1 MTPKI
6 PPSFDGQSSWFEFED
21 LIDDWVNITTLSAEK
36 LGPSLKNALTGNAEY
51 YKKMLDN
58 EQLRHERNGITYFKE
73 TLRPYFVK
81 GANHVFLW
89 RFMQLF
95 RTWRGNGEFVSWI
108 ARFEVASK
116 KVMEAFMGLRGL
128 LDLSTVPQPDDFNFT
143 DILSQ
148 QQYMLLQGLQDPAER
163 RENAER
169 IRSEHIDALKQAH
182 RDTFPLSDNLMSLIF
197 LVQSDLNEQQR
208 ERFVASMALRQI
220 NMNNYTYLGVKGL
233 FLDLFCG
240 TATGT
245 ADPSIRRQRRSTF
258 LVLDEGDLEE
268 ESGYWV
274 MDQETGEEGFV
285 SLFSESE
292 FWVLAAKGGYTR
304 RRIHG
309 RRFRKPSKGGKGKG
323 RGKGRRPGFVS
334 RRGKGAGAHYA
345 QYPDNS
351 GFYGKGKKGKKGGK
365 KGFKGKDAF
374 KGKGKSKQQN
384 PFQQSNVATTEE
396 PSTAQPSTNA
406 EETWSA
412 HEANWSWD
420 SYGYHT
426 DQYYPEDVWQA
437 NEATWPQWTYFADG
451 ETDRPQDEEHQSS
464 DREPDQMNQS
474 ADCRRYGTHAEEMT
488 GVEHV
493 SQPYHLNPAGSST
506 DYRHSGCSEVIDP
519 RFCSSFVNF
528 DDGFHHALLSEYIDL
543 RYSPTYVIIDSGCAR
558 AMGSRTAIMRLVK
571 ACKRHY
577 NASKIDFS
585 FEPSSS
591 RFSFANGEQSNVREK
606 LVIYFQNDQ
615 SPTGWITTA
624 IDILDQGDV
633 PILFSVEQL
642 RNLRMSIEHTPV
654 GDYLTCPLFGLKRFS
669 LPVSTSNHNVLD
681 IMMFASSVRKPNHS
695 FTAINPSYG
704 ACPAC
709 SGKHRKHTYKDGCKK
724 EETSEVK

>member
-128 LDLSTVPQPDDFNFT
+128 LDLSTVPQPDDFNFP

-169 IRSEHIDALKQAH
+169 IRSEHIDALKQAY

-396 PSTAQPSTNA
+396 PSPAQPSTNA

-474 ADCRRYGTHAEEMT
+474 ADCRHYGTHAEEMT